1 MADTEKTTRPFVQGD
16 TIRNEKSPQARYRGK
31 VGKFIA
37 LLPWS
42 FWGKDDEQGNPVL
55 EPACDVLYAG
65 ECGSYGYPYIA
76 QRVSDLVLVE
86 ESEEA

>member
-1 MADTEKTTRPFVQGD
+1 MTSSKFQPGD
-16 TIRNEKSPQARYRGK
+16 TVRNTNEASLHYGKS
-31 VGKFIA
+31 GKFIA

-55 EPACDVLYAG
+55 EPACDVEYEGETDLYG
-65 ECGSYGYPYIA
+65 NRYIA

-86 ESEEA
+86 KSEAS